1 MRRFFLSV
9 VILGGLMLGVT
20 SCKKDDNNSGQSDK
34 KFPSE
39 LIRTWKAVSV
49 DGKTVVTNKTKVLNI
64 KDNTNADV
72 MERVLYDTIP
82 VWQTMPSVVSYKND
96 TLKITGV
103 IDYPFTRVLQT
114 YKIMELTGDRLKMK
128 LLSEM
133 VNDKYNPDNIG
144 QETVFELVASNV
156 AAKIAG
162 MWNTTA
168 PYDQDPFGLYFNI
181 DTYDYYYYNSSGGST
196 IKDNHDGYYW
206 FYGNFIVLRY
216 KNAPNVI
223 PDDQKTYVECW
234 NLKLVETTDPDNPKN
249 MTLTALHEDGTQE
262 SIPFRW
268 IGVL

>member
-1 MRRFFLSV
+1 MKRIFLSV
-9 VILGGLMLGVT
+9 VILGGLTLGVT
-20 SCKKDDNNSGQSDK
+20 SCKKDDNNSGQSNK

-39 LIRTWKAVSV
+39 LIRTWKSVSV
-49 DGKTVVTNKTKVLNI
+49 DGKTVVTDNTKVLNI
-64 KDNTNADV
+64 KDNANADL

-82 VWQTMPSVVSYKND
+82 VWQTMPCAVSYKND
-96 TLKITGV
+96 TLKITGG
-103 IDYPFTRVLQT
+103 IDNPFTRIVQT
-114 YKIMELTGDRLKMK
+114 YKIMELTSDRLKMK
-128 LLSEM
+128 LLSET
-133 VNDKYNPDNIG
+133 VNGKYKPDNIG

-156 AAKIAG
+156 DAKIAG
-162 MWNTTA
+162 MWKTTT
-168 PYDQDPFGLYFNI
+168 PYDQYPFGLYFNI
-181 DTYDYYYYNSSGGST
+181 ETYDYYYYDGDDST
-196 IKDNHDGYYW
+196 IKGNHDGYYW

-249 MTLTALHEDGTQE
+249 MTLSALHEDGTQE